1 MKEEQI
7 TKASFLAGLISRAL
21 CTGTSASE
29 TATLQAWTLE
39 HAENKLLVDEL
50 TDPDKLYQQLINFR
64 KFKTVTGLEKINRRL
79 FGAPQDCISY

>member
-7 TKASFLAGLISRAL
+7 TKASLLAGLITRAL
-21 CTGTSASE
+21 CTGTTASE

-39 HAENKLLVDEL
+39 QAENKLLVDEL

-64 KFKTVTGLEKINRRL
+64 KFKTVTGLKKINQRL

>member
-7 TKASFLAGLISRAL
+7 IKVSFLAGLITRTL
-21 CTGTSASE
+21 CTGTNDSE
-29 TATLQAWTLE
+29 KATLHAWTME

-50 TDPDKLYQQLINFR
+50 SDPDKLHQQLINFR

-79 FGAPQDCISY
+79 FGTPQDCTAC